1 MKKYRFLAILLS
13 SCLVFTLAGCQSAI
27 PELTETEQD
36 MVTQYM
42 ADVLLKYDANY
53 QEALL
58 EEEELALA
66 LEEQRQKE
74 EAARLEAE
82 EQARLEQERL
92 EESQPD
98 DIEVTQEPDYAGVEE
113 MAAAARIENVEFDY
127 LGYETAMQYPQAD
140 GDELVFAMTPTAG
153 NELLIMK
160 FNLANVSGS
169 DCEVDMIN
177 TGTSYAVKINGG
189 SYAPVLTTLLE
200 NDLSTLV
207 TMIPVESGTEVVLI
221 SEVSE
226 GTQIDSIILY
236 VRAIDGNLEIELQ

>member
-1 MKKYRFLAILLS
+1 MRKYRFLAVLLS
-13 SCLVFTLAGCQSAI
+13 SCLAFTLAGCQSAI

-53 QEALL
+53 QDALL

-66 LEEQRQKE
+66 LEEQRRKE

-82 EQARLEQERL
+82 EQERLEQEKL
-92 EESQPD
+92 EESKPD
-98 DIEVTQEPDYAGVEE
+98 DIEVTEAPSYAGVEE
-113 MAAAARIENVEFDY
+113 MASAARIDNVEFDY
-127 LGYETAMQYPQAD
+127 LGYELTSQYPQAE
-140 GDELVFAMTPTAG
+140 GDELVFAMTPTVG

-169 DCEVDMIN
+169 DCDVDMIN
-177 TGTSYAVKINGG
+177 TGTSYAVKINDG
-189 SYAPVLTTLLE
+189 SYAPVLTTLME

-207 TMIPVESGTEVVLI
+207 TTIPVESGTEVVLI
-221 SEVSE
+221 SEVSA
-226 GTQIDSIILY
+226 GTQINSIILY
-236 VRAIDGNLEIELQ
+236 VRAIDGNLEIQLQ